1 MKTEHTPGPWE
12 VRQGVGPFSDRENDY
27 QPFDICTENFS
38 ELYDAGK
45 RICTLS
51 DGWSKEDKAN
61 ARLIAAAPE
70 MLELL
75 KSFAPLKEN
84 GALDHIWSA
93 LMSHQERHYADAL
106 RQWGN
111 EARAAIAKAEAL

>member
-12 VRQGVGPFSDRENDY
+12 IRQGVGPFSDRENDY
-27 QPFDICTENFS
+27 KPFDICTENFS

-70 MLELL
+70 MLEIC
-75 KSFAPLKEN
+75 KEIADDSRCDLIN
-84 GALDHIWSA
+84 S
-93 LMSHQERHYADAL
+93 ERRIRLY
-106 RQWGN
+106 
-111 EARAAIAKAEAL
+111 AAIKKAEAL